1 MYETDEQN
9 FLPHFYITNTII
21 TYDNNPKLHPY
32 FESASSF
39 SIQKT
44 SEARSIFIEEQICKK
59 LSKRIC
65 SKEFSSGPSDLPKIQ
80 FEKINPTRYRLKVN
94 GAKDRYVLVFSESF
108 HRNWSLFPAYTEPQQ
123 KKTLSNYF
131 DGKVTEGVHSNTF
144 LDESTFSTWGKK
156 AIASYR
162 HFQVNGYANAWVVLP
177 EDVGGR
183 DSYSLVVEMTDQ
195 RIFYAGLVVSLQVFI
210 FCMLWG
216 AFSFIGKDFLV

>member
-1 MYETDEQN
+1 MGQKIDM
-9 FLPHFYITNTII
+9 FLFFLSHFIGI
-21 TYDNNPKLHPY
+21 
-32 FESASSF
+32 
-39 SIQKT
+39 
-44 SEARSIFIEEQICKK
+44 
-59 LSKRIC
+59 
-65 SKEFSSGPSDLPKIQ
+65 G
-80 FEKINPTRYRLKVN
+80 
-94 GAKDRYVLVFSESF
+94 VFSCLYRAS
-108 HRNWSLFPAYTEPQQ
+108 T

-216 AFSFIGKDFLV
+216 AFLFYRKRLFWYNKYNFMISPFTLLQGNKKTLFFLISL